1 MIGGEG
7 RNGGSGLEKKW
18 PKEKCQCEEPKKIE
32 RGTMQGQEPDEK
44 NATHLSSNGQK
55 GQLVQWWVAGS
66 VWPVGN
72 WQELTG

>member
-1 MIGGEG
+1 MEG
-7 RNGGSGLEKKW
+7 QGWKRNGQKKNVNVRS
-18 PKEKCQCEEPKKIE
+18 QKKIE

>member
-1 MIGGEG
+1 MEG
-7 RNGGSGLEKKW
+7 QGWKRNGQKKNVNVRS
-18 PKEKCQCEEPKKIE
+18 QKKIE

-55 GQLVQWWVAGS
+55 GQLVQWWVACS
-66 VWPVGN
+66 VWAVGN